1 MDYGENLI
9 ADQVWYM
16 HIVRPVEIY
25 FFTHQDN
32 THKSLSSVTAV
43 ATSTRSITTWRN
55 KIKLL
60 VKLNFVC
67 FLSGAINHK
76 YQKRIYSKTQL
87 LNYQGLEKKI
97 SIDLQIKSDLN
108 WIKLPWVLSQITATS
123 DLETLLMKKNLWKN
137 ANLF

>member
-60 VKLNFVC
+60 VKLNFVSVFFIWC
-67 FLSGAINHK
+67 YKSQI
-76 YQKRIYSKTQL
+76 SKKDIQQNSAL
-87 LNYQGLEKKI
+87 ELPGLGKKI

-108 WIKLPWVLSQITATS
+108 
-123 DLETLLMKKNLWKN
+123 
-137 ANLF
+137 